1 VDLELT
7 GKVALVAAATS
18 GLGFGVAREL
28 AREGATVSVAGR
40 SKQRLQDAVAELRT
54 TARHDRI
61 DGVSL
66 DVRDEAAVRD
76 WVDTVA
82 AEHGRV
88 DVMVTNA
95 GGPPSGDATTHD
107 LGAYRDALEL
117 SLLSAVSLV
126 SAAVPHMRRN
136 QYGRVLF
143 VTSQSVKQPI
153 EGKALSNTVR
163 PGLLGYAKSLVH
175 ELSKDG
181 ITVNVLAPG
190 MTRTPELEEWAATLD
205 GGLAGLAADIPVG
218 RIGETE
224 ELGAVA
230 AFLAGSRASFVTG
243 AVIPVDGGGARS
255 LL

>member
-1 VDLELT
+1 VDLELS
-7 GKVALVAAATS
+7 GKVAVVAAATS
-18 GLGFGVAREL
+18 GLGLGIAREL
-28 AREGATVSVAGR
+28 AVEGATVSVAGR
-40 SKQRLQDAVAELRT
+40 SKDRLQKALATLRSVAPD
-54 TARHDRI
+54 DRVG
-61 DGVSL
+61 GVTL
-66 DVRDEAAVRD
+66 DVRDEQAVRD

-88 DVMVTNA
+88 DVVVTNA
-95 GGPPSGDATTHD
+95 GGPPSGDATGH
-107 LGAYRDALEL
+107 GVAAYREALEL

-136 QYGRVLF
+136 RYGRVLF
-143 VTSQSVKQPI
+143 VTSQAVKQPI
-153 EGKALSNTVR
+153 EGKALSNTAR

-175 ELSKDG
+175 ELSQDG

-205 GGLAGLAADIPVG
+205 GGITGLASDIPVG
-218 RIGETE
+218 RIGEPA

-230 AFLAGSRASFVTG
+230 AFLASGRASFVTG
-243 AVIPVDGGGARS
+243 AVVPVDGGAARG